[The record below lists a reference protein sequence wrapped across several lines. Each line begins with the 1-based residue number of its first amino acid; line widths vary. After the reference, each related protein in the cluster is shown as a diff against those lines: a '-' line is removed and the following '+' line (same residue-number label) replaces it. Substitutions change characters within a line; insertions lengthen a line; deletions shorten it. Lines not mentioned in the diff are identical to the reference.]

1 MTAMHNEITAELYK
15 TVALLE
21 AVIADATLIDQTA
34 QVAQQCADAFR
45 AGHKILLAGNG
56 GSAADS
62 QHLAGEFACRFA
74 FDRPGLPALALTTDG
89 SVMTAICN
97 DYQYD
102 YVFARQLE
110 GLGNEGDVF
119 FAISTSGKSPN
130 ILRALEAARTKKLY
144 CVGITGQSGGAM
156 LELCDICLRIPSGET
171 AKVQEAYKVLGHII
185 CALVEKAMFGKQ
197 A

>member
-1 MTAMHNEITAELYK
+1 MNEMRNDIIAELK
-15 TVALLE
+15 KSAAVLD
-21 AVIADATLIDQTA
+21 AVIADKALIDQTA
-34 QVAQQCADAFR
+34 QVAQRCADAFKS
-45 AGHKILLAGNG
+45 GNKVLLAGNG

-97 DYQYD
+97 DYEYD

-110 GLGNEGDVF
+110 GLGNAGDVF

-130 ILRALEAARTKKLY
+130 ILRALESARKKKLY
-144 CVGITGQSGGAM
+144 RVGITGQSGGQM
-156 LELCDICLRIPSGET
+156 PDLCDICLRIPSSET
-171 AKVQEAYKVLGHII
+171 SKIQEAYKVLGHII
-185 CALVEKAMFGKQ
+185 CALVEKAMFAKK
-197 A
+197 